1 MSLSNSCIE
10 ENFTQR
16 SGFLADSPISIAS
29 SPASPVSSCDTL
41 SVQGAGELDANP
53 GLDPDPSVTT
63 LSSSSSH
70 VVRDTALI
78 RSAHNGDRIRALM
91 AKYEQVMSGDAAQTQ
106 GVSSDILANQGSQ
119 DLGGHSAILPDS
131 DGHGNRIDE
140 KPTKTDAPK
149 RNPTSRGSRREKQG
163 PSRARR
169 RVQKGASVS
178 RRQAYAFER
187 LGGARQATG
196 GIIECQVYWE
206 PTWLPI
212 EHLQGDDAIQ
222 EAKDLV
228 VASFGSDTW
237 HKEARKLGLIYEHGR
252 E

>member
-1 MSLSNSCIE
+1 MSLSDSCTE
-10 ENFTQR
+10 KNFTHRR

-29 SPASPVSSCDTL
+29 LAASPVSSCDTL
-41 SVQGAGELDANP
+41 SVQGAEELDANP
-53 GLDPDPSVTT
+53 GLDPNSSVTT
-63 LSSSSSH
+63 PSSSSSH
-70 VVRDTALI
+70 VAGGTALI
-78 RSAHNGDRIRALM
+78 PSADNGDRIRALM

-106 GVSSDILANQGSQ
+106 DVSSDILANQGR
-119 DLGGHSAILPDS
+119 HSASLPDS

-140 KPTKTDAPK
+140 KPTKTDAPH
-149 RNPTSRGSRREKQG
+149 RNPTSRGSRHEKKG
-163 PSRARR
+163 RSRARR
-169 RVQKGASVS
+169 RVQKGALVS

-212 EHLQGDDAIQ
+212 EHLQGNDAIQ

-228 VASFGSDTW
+228 VALFGSDTW
-237 HKEARKLGLIYEHGR
+237 HKEAGKLGLIYEHDR